1 MSLRGVKVAL
11 VEVVTVTSRG
21 RITIPSRV
29 RRELKIV
36 EGDKLLLIREGNAI
50 KLIPVPRLSRMAGI
64 DRLLFKGRE
73 PSKEIEEMR
82 GEWMREFERR
92 VKTLTEEEFAVQL

>member
-1 MSLRGVKVAL
+1 M
-11 VEVVTVTSRG
+11 EVVTVTSRG

-50 KLIPVPRLSRMAGI
+50 KLIPVPKLSRMAGI
-64 DRLLFKGRE
+64 DRLLFRGRK

-82 GEWMREFERR
+82 REFERAN
-92 VKTLTEEEFAVQL
+92 FFG